1 MVSKSNCKKI
11 FFFLILLCFTNIKPV
26 KANTNAIMPM
36 PILVDSNKKIDREIT
51 SIEQATAIKSKDG
64 EYSSLILNKAVKEP
78 LKLGDLGKGKI
89 RIQVVV
95 GMIEDEPVVMAEKD
109 SVMEQQLKQKVN
121 DKEQRINDNI
131 ESAKILKYVLI
142 VLAVFGA
149 IALALDLFI
158 YLF

>member
-1 MVSKSNCKKI
+1 
-11 FFFLILLCFTNIKPV
+11 
-26 KANTNAIMPM
+26 
-36 PILVDSNKKIDREIT
+36 
-51 SIEQATAIKSKDG
+51 
-64 EYSSLILNKAVKEP
+64 
-78 LKLGDLGKGKI
+78 
-89 RIQVVV
+89 
-95 GMIEDEPVVMAEKD
+95 AEKD